1 MTVHNADEIYIVDGV
16 FMKRF
21 DKLHLSEIALL
32 LAMAAAL
39 IWGVWAL
46 QEQDALEQKMIRLH
60 VIANSDSAQDQQLKL
75 QVRDKVLT
83 EATAILERSA
93 DIADA
98 RTLLENSLPALEE
111 TARQEITAQGYD
123 YAVSARLEETEFPT
137 KEYDGFSLPSGQY
150 LALRVLI
157 GDAAGQNWWC
167 VVYPPLCITAVT
179 QLEETAV
186 ATGLGEEDVSLITEE
201 NSGYVL
207 KFRSLEIWESL
218 RQWLKKH

>member
-111 TARQEITAQGYD
+111 TARQEVTAQGYD

-157 GDAAGQNWWC
+157 GDAAGKNWWC
-167 VVYPPLCITAVT
+167 VVYPPLCTTAVT
-179 QLEETAV
+179 QLEEAAV

>member
-16 FMKRF
+16 FMKRI

-75 QVRDKVLT
+75 QVRDKVLP

-123 YAVSARLEETEFPT
+123 YPVSARLEETEFPT

-167 VVYPPLCITAVT
+167 VVYPPLCTTAVT
-179 QLEETAV
+179 QLEETAAV
-186 ATGLGEEDVSLITEE
+186 TGLGEEDISLITEE